1 MAKTAYDWIQIA
13 LHWLHAALIAGAF
26 GLAWTV
32 GGMSFSAQK
41 TQLISW
47 HKWLGITVLL
57 LVALRLIWRIL
68 KGAPPVSQS
77 LPRWQRG
84 LATGVHHLLYL
95 LMFAL
100 PFSGWLMTSA
110 FGGNLDYLGFLPLPA
125 LLSENEDVGLILL
138 DVHGAL
144 AGLLF
149 VLVGL
154 HAAGAFKHY
163 VLDHD
168 KTLARMLPFLQRK
181 AKSTGE
187 QS

>member
-1 MAKTAYDWIQIA
+1 MAKTAYDRVQIG

-32 GGMSFSAQK
+32 GGMSFSSQK
-41 TQLISW
+41 MQLVSW

-57 LVALRLIWRIL
+57 LVALRLIWRVI
-68 KGAPPVSQS
+68 KGAPAVSQT

-100 PFSGWLMTSA
+100 PLSGWLMTSA
-110 FGGNLDYLGFLPLPA
+110 FGGTLDYLGVLPLPA
-125 LLSENEDVGLILL
+125 LLLENEDVGLILL

-144 AGLLF
+144 AGLLV

-163 VLDHD
+163 LFDRD
-168 KTLARMLPFLQRK
+168 DTLGRMLPFLRRRDGK
-181 AKSTGE
+181 AEG

>member
-1 MAKTAYDWIQIA
+1 MVKTSYDRIQIGV
-13 LHWLHAALIAGAF
+13 HWLHAALIGAAF

-41 TQLISW
+41 MQLVSW

-57 LVALRLIWRIL
+57 LVALRLAWRVI
-68 KGAPPVSQS
+68 KGAPPVSHT

-95 LMFAL
+95 LMFTL
-100 PFSGWLMTSA
+100 PLSGWLMTSA
-110 FGGNLDYLGFLPLPA
+110 LGGRLDYLGVLPLPA
-125 LLSENEDVGLILL
+125 LLPENEEIGLLLL

-144 AGLLF
+144 AGLMV

-154 HAAGAFKHY
+154 HAAGALKHY
-163 VLDHD
+163 VLDRD
-168 KTLARMLPFLQRK
+168 ETLARMLPFLG
-181 AKSTGE
+181 KSSKKNGE
-187 QS
+187 SS